1 MTVTEIHPW
10 PCWWKKYGQRKYL
23 SYWNE
28 KINVTFS
35 TILFIPI
42 SHTNLVMKVL
52 SDNKINTVD
61 LFIFTDVRH
70 IWLLFFALKI
80 TCPDNTVIP
89 ISRKEKLKQY
99 ICITTVDIRIE
110 MLFINRRI
118 ATFYWSLLSNKF
130 SICWATN
137 FENQMFNSETNLKHT
152 NLKFLKLLNCT

>member
-1 MTVTEIHPW
+1 M
-10 PCWWKKYGQRKYL
+10 K
-23 SYWNE
+23 

-118 ATFYWSLLSNKF
+118 ATFTEAYCQISSPYVGQLTLRTKCSILRLS
-130 SICWATN
+130 
-137 FENQMFNSETNLKHT
+137 
-152 NLKFLKLLNCT
+152 